1 MSGGRFITFE
11 GTEGAGKSTALATI
25 AEWLISRGVDL
36 VVSREP
42 GGTILGEKL
51 RSLLLDPKT
60 GNLSAESELLLM
72 FAARAEHIRQVIQPA
87 IAAGKWVLCDR
98 FTDASYAYQG
108 GGRGLGFQQIEVL
121 EQWLH
126 PDLQPDMTLLFDL
139 AVEQGLARAGQRGA
153 ADRFEQ
159 EQLDFFSAV
168 RAGYLQRMLDQP
180 HRIKAI
186 DASQGVDE
194 VLQQAKLL
202 IEPLL

>member
-72 FAARAEHIRQVIQPA
+72 FAARAEHIRQVIKPA